1 MSRLEGARR
10 EMAYPP
16 AQKNTA
22 VNVAFRLR
30 WQPTASRSAP
40 LVLRPAPK
48 RRGCK
53 TCDGVGC
60 IGRCRF

>member
-16 AQKNTA
+16 APKTIA
-22 VNVAFRLR
+22 RSGAFRLR
-30 WQPTASRSAP
+30 WEPTASRSAP

>member
-10 EMAYPP
+10 EMAYPS
-16 AQKNTA
+16 AQKTTA
-22 VNVAFRLR
+22 RNGAFRPR
-30 WQPTASRSAP
+30 CEPTASRSAP
-40 LVLRPAPK
+40 LVLRSAPK

>member
-1 MSRLEGARR
+1 MPQLEAAGR
-10 EMAYPP
+10 EMTYPA
-16 AQKNTA
+16 AQKTTA
-22 VNVAFRLR
+22 VNGAFRLR
-30 WQPTASRSAP
+30 WQPTAPRSAP

-48 RRGCK
+48 HRGCK